1 MDKIF
6 QTMGGDP
13 RNFSKLD
20 LYKLPSPCFVI
31 DKRALIDNLLTLN
44 HLKLQ
49 TGVKI
54 LVALKAF
61 ATPYFGPLISEYL
74 DGCCSSGLYETKLAK
89 KYFKGEI
96 STFSPAYKKD
106 DIREIVNLSDH
117 IVFNS
122 SNQLNDFY
130 NIAIKFKNEIGL
142 RINPLYSEINNNKYN
157 AASINSRLGMH
168 LNDLDNIDL
177 NKLNGIHFHTLCEQN
192 FTPLE
197 NTWNKIKN
205 DIVPLCKKL
214 NWLNLGGGHH
224 ITRNDYEIDKLETFL
239 KQLADETSCQIY
251 IEPGE
256 AVVLDSGILVGEII
270 DSFKPSNELS
280 PNIAVTDISAV
291 SHIPD
296 VIEAPYRPALLNE
309 PKGGYK
315 VMLETGGSLS
325 VKQVP
330 KEVVK
335 IIDFKC
341 PFSEMNKKNLWSIL
355 DDMED
360 HDEIKFV
367 IGNREDYEWAKNKI
381 KKYNLTEKWIVLF
394 SCVFNELSYGKLAKW
409 ILDDALNVKFQ
420 VQMHKHIREP
430 NTIGV

>member
-1 MDKIF
+1 
-6 QTMGGDP
+6 MGGDP
-13 RNFSKLD
+13 RNFNKLD

-44 HLKLQ
+44 HLKSQ

-61 ATPYFGPLISEYL
+61 STPYFGPLISEYL
-74 DGCCSSGLYETKLAK
+74 DGCCSSSLYETKLAK
-89 KYFKGEI
+89 KFFKGEI

-117 IVFNS
+117 IIFNS

-142 RINPLYSEINNNKYN
+142 RINPLYSEINNDKYN

-168 LNDLDNIDL
+168 LNDLNNIDI

-224 ITRNDYEIDKLETFL
+224 ITRNDYEIDKLKTFL
-239 KQLADETSCQIY
+239 KQIADVTSCQIY

-280 PNIAVTDISAV
+280 PNIAITDISAV
-291 SHIPD
+291 SHMPD

-309 PKGGYK
+309 PINGYK
-315 VMLETGGSLS
+315 VMLGGPSCLAGDIIGEYNFKSIPKVGDRIAILDQAHYTMVKTSFFNGVKIPLTQGSL
-325 VKQVP
+325 
-330 KEVVK
+330 
-335 IIDFKC
+335 
-341 PFSEMNKKNLWSIL
+341 
-355 DDMED
+355 
-360 HDEIKFV
+360 
-367 IGNREDYEWAKNKI
+367 
-381 KKYNLTEKWIVLF
+381 
-394 SCVFNELSYGKLAKW
+394 
-409 ILDDALNVKFQ
+409 
-420 VQMHKHIREP
+420 
-430 NTIGV
+430 